1 MKNPTIALALLAM
14 ATMTAACSHEKY
26 AYVGDAPRNE
36 TMAISNQTSPKLK
49 ANDQLYIYV
58 YSLNPT
64 SVRPFNQE
72 TNMAVA
78 ENEVRVKTRVV
89 NGYTISPDG
98 YIIFPAVGRIHA
110 AGLTL
115 SELERTIEGRLI
127 EGRLVKDPIVSASIM
142 NFHVTVIG
150 EVANPQ
156 MVEGDGT
163 RMTIFEAI
171 ARCGDV
177 TMSGIRSKVTVI
189 RENDEQEYTVDT
201 VDLTS
206 RNILESKY
214 YYLQSGDI
222 IYVEPTPKR
231 KRQAYRNEDWPK
243 YLTTGVSAAR
253 IAWNI
258 YYRYAVRR
266 VQDKIKDPN
275 K

>member
-1 MKNPTIALALLAM
+1 MRNQIITLTLLILA
-14 ATMTAACSHEKY
+14 ATTTACSHEKY

-36 TMAISNQTSPKLK
+36 AMAISNQISPTLK
-49 ANDQLYIYV
+49 PNDQLYIYV

-64 SVRPFNQE
+64 AARPFNQE

-78 ENEVRVKTRVV
+78 ENEVRVKGRVV
-89 NGYTISPDG
+89 NGYTISSDG
-98 YIIFPAVGRIHA
+98 NIIFPAVGRIHA

-115 SELERTIEGRLI
+115 GELERVI
-127 EGRLVKDPIVSASIM
+127 EGRLVEGRFIKDPIVSASIM
-142 NFHVTVIG
+142 NFQVTVIG
-150 EVANPQ
+150 EVAHPQ
-156 MVEGDGT
+156 MLEGDGI

-189 RENDEQEYTVDT
+189 RPNGNQEYTVDT

-206 RNILESKY
+206 SNILKSEY

-243 YLTTGVSAAR
+243 YLSTGISAMR

-266 VQDKIKDPN
+266 VQDKLNDIN